1 MHADSIKPLSPAARQ
16 PQASAVAAAQPL
28 GGQALNL
35 RPSNS
40 CTAGERAVLCRG
52 DSALLEPVCV
62 TVFHSLG
69 LFLTGLLGFLFI
81 EVLVQQQ
88 MQMSDLHPA

>member
-1 MHADSIKPLSPAARQ
+1 MHADSIKPFSSCTATSGLSRGCCPAPSPQ
-16 PQASAVAAAQPL
+16 PAPQQL
-28 GGQALNL
+28 
-35 RPSNS
+35 S
-40 CTAGERAVLCRG
+40 CTAGEQAALCRG
-52 DSALLEPVCV
+52 DSALVEPICV
-62 TVFHSLG
+62 TVIHSLG